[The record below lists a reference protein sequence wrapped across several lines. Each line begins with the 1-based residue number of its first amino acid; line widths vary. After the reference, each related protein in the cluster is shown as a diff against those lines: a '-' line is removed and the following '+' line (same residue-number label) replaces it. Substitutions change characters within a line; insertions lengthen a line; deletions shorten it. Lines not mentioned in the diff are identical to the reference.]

1 MILRLLFREFAAG
14 DFESEMLSSALVGKN
29 RSHLVTIQPK
39 LIALTWER
47 EVLSVPGE
55 PKATLGRVLSL
66 ASVQPVAP
74 DMLVCPPMVLTENVA
89 QQTCL
94 DLH

>member
-1 MILRLLFREFAAG
+1 M
-14 DFESEMLSSALVGKN
+14 
-29 RSHLVTIQPK
+29 TIQPK

-55 PKATLGRVLSL
+55 PKATLGMILSL

-74 DMLVCPPMVLTENVA
+74 DMLVCPPRILTEGVA
-89 QQTCL
+89 Q
-94 DLH
+94 